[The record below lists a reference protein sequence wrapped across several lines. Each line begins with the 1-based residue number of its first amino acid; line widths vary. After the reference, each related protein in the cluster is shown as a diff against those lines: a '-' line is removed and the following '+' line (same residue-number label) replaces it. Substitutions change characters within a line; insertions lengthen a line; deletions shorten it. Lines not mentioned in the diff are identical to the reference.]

1 MKKIIGLAA
10 LAFLGYV
17 AGGYTQKNG
26 NAYDKLETFGKDA
39 VKWGK
44 ETWGKLT
51 KKAKDVVE
59 EVKEEVEEAPAE
71 EVAAEEAKTEE

>member
-44 ETWGKLT
+44 ETWDKLT

-59 EVKEEVEEAPAE
+59 EVKEEVKEAPADE
-71 EVAAEEAKTEE
+71 PAEETKTEE